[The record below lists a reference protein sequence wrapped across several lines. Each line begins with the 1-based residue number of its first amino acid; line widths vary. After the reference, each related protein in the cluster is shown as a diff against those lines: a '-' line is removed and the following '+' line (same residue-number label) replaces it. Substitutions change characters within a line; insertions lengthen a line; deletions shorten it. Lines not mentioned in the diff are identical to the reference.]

1 MTFEC
6 KNYVAPSAIASDE
19 TKRGIKPGIKP
30 GKAQQIKPNSSWK
43 YDLWLE
49 LQLMLRRDKGSDMKG
64 D

>member
-19 TKRGIKPGIKP
+19 TKRGIKP